1 MENIRNDNT
10 AALEKLGLTPG
21 DLQPATA
28 EENGLDTFD
37 AVLNLYINVARGL
50 RFYPAVSEKHLREE
64 LPFMASENILMFCVR
79 EKGGDRQTL
88 HEHIRQH
95 SMRAAEQVKL
105 YGLKNDLLDR
115 ILADEA
121 FGLTEEELKRLLDPT
136 AFTGMAEAQCRSFL
150 REQVAPVLDADRNI
164 LNASAE
170 IKV

>member
-1 MENIRNDNT
+1 
-10 AALEKLGLTPG
+10 
-21 DLQPATA
+21 
-28 EENGLDTFD
+28 
-37 AVLNLYINVARGL
+37 
-50 RFYPAVSEKHLREE
+50 
-64 LPFMASENILMFCVR
+64 MASENILMYCVR

-150 REQVAPVLDADRNI
+150 HEQVAPVLDADRNI

-170 IKV
+170 INV